1 MAQIMANSRNRALRL
16 GAAALFIAVRLAS
29 GAEPETNS
37 PPETNSVAAIDAAA
51 AERTI
56 GTNDD
61 PELSRD
67 DFKVRVIANAP
78 AGTGGATNA
87 LAGTVVTNAVVAAM
101 LTNGTVQGEKSFN
114 WSAEWRGWNGLYLSL
129 TQVTHLEDA
138 REKLGLKTPREMLGL
153 PPSTNEAGI
162 SLEQL
167 QMTAKLGGW
176 MDVDGA
182 IYQTSKGIDISDN
195 LQVRRLRLIAQGNC
209 ALVVP
214 FSYKIELGY
223 VPHKFV
229 LSQAWLESVHL
240 DYIGYLK
247 GGVYQPPMGL
257 DLITSGRDITFM
269 EPASVLQAL
278 APPNEAGIQI
288 GQPVL
293 RDRATW
299 TLGIFG
305 GGLGYVSEYGN
316 ASQDYGNVIGRLTYL
331 PVDQITPEKP
341 VENQYLHL
349 GLSANVQ
356 YSGQNTVRFRSR
368 PESYLAP
375 DLIDT
380 HDISANA
387 MGEVGAEAAYVNGPF
402 SLQGEFI
409 ESLVAE
415 DGGDT
420 LNFYGAYVNA
430 SWFLTGESRP
440 YDRKKG
446 CFQRVIPLNDFDFGK
461 GGGWGA
467 VQIGAR
473 ASYTDLTDDDI
484 RGGRMALAMAEL
496 NWYLHSHVR
505 WMFNLGGGN
514 ISAGAN
520 DGNLLIFQTR
530 VGVDF

>member
-1 MAQIMANSRNRALRL
+1 MADSRKRALRL
-16 GAAALFIAVRLAS
+16 GAAGIFIAVGLAA
-29 GAEPETNS
+29 GAELETNG
-37 PPETNSVAAIDAAA
+37 PPETNSVATVESAA
-51 AERTI
+51 AERTV
-56 GTNDD
+56 GTNDE

-67 DFKVRVIANAP
+67 DFKVRVVTNAP
-78 AGTGGATNA
+78 AGTGNLTNA
-87 LAGTVVTNAVVAAM
+87 VEGTVVTNAAVAAE
-101 LTNGTVQGEKSFN
+101 LTNGAAHGEKSFN
-114 WSAEWRGWNGLYLSL
+114 WEFKWRGWDGLYVSL
-129 TQVTHLEDA
+129 TQTTHLENSRDLLGLKAA
-138 REKLGLKTPREMLGL
+138 REKLGL
-153 PPSTNEAGI
+153 PPLTNELNI
-162 SLEQL
+162 NLEQL
-167 QMTAKLGGW
+167 QMTSAFGGLLE
-176 MDVDGA
+176 VDGA
-182 IYQTSKGIDISDN
+182 VYHTSKSLDISDN
-195 LQVRRLRLIAQGNC
+195 LQVRRLRVNAQGNC
-209 ALVVP
+209 ALIFP
-214 FSYKIELGY
+214 FSYKFELGY
-223 VPHKFV
+223 VPHKFI
-229 LSQAWLESVHL
+229 LNQAWLQSDHL

-247 GGVYQPPMGL
+247 AGVYQPPMGL
-257 DLITSGRDITFM
+257 DLITSSRDITFM
-269 EPASVLQAL
+269 EPGSVLQAL

-288 GQPVL
+288 GQPFFYQ
-293 RDRATW
+293 RATW

-305 GGLGYVSEYGN
+305 GGPGYISEYGN

-331 PVDQITPEKP
+331 PVDHIRPEQP
-341 VENQYLHL
+341 EENQYLHL

-356 YSGQNTVRFRSR
+356 YSGENTIRFRSR

-380 HDISANA
+380 GSISANA

-402 SLQGEFI
+402 LLQGEFI
-409 ESLVAE
+409 ESLVGE

-446 CFQRVIPLNDFDFGK
+446 CFQRLVPLNDFGFGK

-473 ASYTDLTDDDI
+473 ASYTDLTDDDV

-514 ISAGAN
+514 ISAGSH
-520 DGNLLIFQTR
+520 DGNLLLFQSR